1 MVDLFH
7 RLTCLLNKELCT
19 TPCISPPL
27 SIIQSKKKK
36 KTEQLG
42 PIFILVISFLSL
54 LLWCQMY
61 DEKSICLAQQK
72 WKASL
77 FHLIFN

>member
-27 SIIQSKKKK
+27 SIIQSKKK
-36 KTEQLG
+36 TEQLG
-42 PIFILVISFLSL
+42 PIFILVISFISL
-54 LLWCQMY
+54 LLWCQM
-61 DEKSICLAQQK
+61 KK
-72 WKASL
+72 V
-77 FHLIFN
+77 FV

>member
-27 SIIQSKKKK
+27 SIIQSKKKYR
-36 KTEQLG
+36 TIRAHFHFG
-42 PIFILVISFLSL
+42 HSFISL